1 MRPWGSPKGSKFPHS
16 RCNSGLSHQSP
27 HTVGSPTNLD
37 TKHPIHQTTM
47 AAMKLD
53 GTGVAELPTTD
64 STVTTVAVTSTR
76 ELALGSSSTNTG
88 AAEEHGEWGST
99 DIKLPYFNLV
109 QATSKSPL
117 REFGFGSFVF
127 DKSVKVGDEKTPATA
142 VVLRMKRGYVQLLP
156 QTSTE
161 MPQQFSSLA
170 DVRAAGMQP
179 GNVRDGR
186 HVGDQAWFQ
195 LAIAAPEGTP
205 EELLA
210 RFPYECEGKQWAMG
224 VYIVQSTAFGS
235 FAKVI
240 NTLRQPGGPI
250 HGDGPFGSG
259 AEHKGLLEIHF
270 AIKAGSPGKSD
281 YAVPTPVFKGLNS
294 PEAIEFFATLK
305 GE

>member
-1 MRPWGSPKGSKFPHS
+1 
-16 RCNSGLSHQSP
+16 
-27 HTVGSPTNLD
+27 
-37 TKHPIHQTTM
+37 M

-53 GTGVAELPTTD
+53 GTGVAEPPATE

-76 ELALGSSSTNTG
+76 ELAMAPISTATG

-99 DIKLPYFNLV
+99 DIRLPYFNLV

-127 DKSVKVGDEKTPATA
+127 DKAVKVGGPEKPATC
-142 VVLRMKRGYVQLLP
+142 VVLRMKLGYVQLMP
-156 QTSTE
+156 SNATE
-161 MPQQFSSLA
+161 MPQTFSTIA
-170 DVRAAGMQP
+170 DARNAGLVQ
-179 GNVRDGR
+179 GTRKQSDKDGR
-186 HVGDQAWFQ
+186 HFGDQAWFQ

-224 VYIVQSTAFGS
+224 IYIVQSSAFGS

-240 NTLRQPGGPI
+240 NTLRQPGGPL

-259 AEHKGLLEIHF
+259 SEHKGLLEIHF

-294 PEAIEFFATLK
+294 PEAVEFFATLK